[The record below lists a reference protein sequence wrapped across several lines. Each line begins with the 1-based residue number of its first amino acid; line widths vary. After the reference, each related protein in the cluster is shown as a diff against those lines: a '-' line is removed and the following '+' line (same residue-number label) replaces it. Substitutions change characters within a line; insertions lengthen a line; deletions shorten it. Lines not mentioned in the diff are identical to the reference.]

1 MRLTEEYKERYRTLG
16 LNVAYYRRKAGW
28 TQEKLAEEAGI
39 ERSRSS
45 KTEIAWTGTSLDV
58 IFKIADALK
67 IEPYKLLMPHD

>member
-1 MRLTEEYKERYRTLG
+1 MTEEYKERYRTLG

-28 TQEKLAEEAGI
+28 TQEKLAEEAGL
-39 ERSRSS
+39 ERSRIS

-58 IFKIADALK
+58 IFKIADALE